1 MVLIVLLTMMVVLIP
16 VLHVL
21 NRRYVQQIAV
31 LFGAGQLALLALSGR
46 IDQQLSS
53 MLVDGMNHVC
63 SAVCSLVLNKISYL
77 LLNLC

>member
-1 MVLIVLLTMMVVLIP
+1 
-16 VLHVL
+16 
-21 NRRYVQQIAV
+21 V
-31 LFGAGQLALLALSGR
+31 LFGAGQLVLLALSGR

-63 SAVCSLVLNKISYL
+63 SAACSLVLNKISYL

>member
-1 MVLIVLLTMMVVLIP
+1 MVLIILLTMMVVLIP

-31 LFGAGQLALLALSGR
+31 LFGAGQLVLLALSGR

-53 MLVDGMNHVC
+53 LLVDGMNHVC
-63 SAVCSLVLNKISYL
+63 SAACSLVLNKISYL